1 MIKFYLNVIYK
12 YYMNMVQLPVKIT
25 NYLKILYKAD
35 INFNICHYISFIFV
49 IVFYILSNNIIK

>member
-35 INFNICHYISFIFV
+35 INFNIYHYISFIFV

>member
-25 NYLKILYKAD
+25 NYLKIFYKAD
-35 INFNICHYISFIFV
+35 INFNIFHYISFIFV
-49 IVFYILSNNIIK
+49 IIFYILSNNIIK

>member
-12 YYMNMVQLPVKIT
+12 YYMNMVQLPVRIT

>member
-35 INFNICHYISFIFV
+35 INFNIFHYISFIFV
-49 IVFYILSNNIIK
+49 IIFYILSNNIIK